1 MKRSEMLYSIQREIE
16 LRSDRF
22 GNLTESPSKL
32 ALSILDELE
41 ELGMLPP
48 LRKSTPDDF
57 LNTGFTQD
65 FLDEH
70 EFESNKWEEENEKK

>member
-48 LRKSTPDDF
+48 CWWPNDGGWDI
-57 LNTGFTQD
+57 NEWE
-65 FLDEH
+65 DE
-70 EFESNKWEEENEKK
+70 